1 MSSIRVGLRTLGANK
16 LRTALSTLGV
26 IIGVAALV
34 AVLSVGDGV
43 EKFARDQIARNS
55 DLQTVAVRARSF
67 REMDGI
73 RVPVENPVEFV
84 PGDVDGILDAL
95 PQASSVALTQAGSG
109 FVTRDEAAPPRA
121 ALVTGAA
128 SWGETK
134 EPETVAYGRDLSA
147 SERRD
152 TLRLL
157 VASYRLATV
166 LTDSAPSTLVGETL
180 LLGSERWSVIGVR
193 DSVPG
198 DRFLRAEVPLAIAPE
213 AMVATN
219 ERRRPVLLIRAEK
232 VEEVEAMT
240 AAIEEWLAAGWE
252 DWDERFHVA
261 SNRSQVEQVS
271 EGVLIFKLLMGAV
284 TGISL
289 VVGGIGI
296 MNVMLASVIERT
308 REIGV
313 RKATGARQRDILM
326 QFLSESVAICA
337 AGSALGFALGLAT
350 AFGVTALMRAQT
362 AADMQPALSVSTF
375 AVAAGVAVAV
385 GVVFGIY
392 PALRAARLSP
402 IDAIR
407 HE

>member
-1 MSSIRVGLRTLGANK
+1 MSSIRIGLRNLGANK

-26 IIGVAALV
+26 IIGVGALV

-55 DLQTVAVRARSF
+55 DLQTVAVRTRDF

-73 RVPVENPVEFV
+73 RVPVQDPVEFT
-84 PGDVDGILDAL
+84 PAQVDGILETLAG
-95 PQASSVALTQAGSG
+95 ASSITLTHGGSG
-109 FVTRDEAAPPRA
+109 FVTWREGDGPRA
-121 ALVTGAA
+121 ALITGAA
-128 SWGETK
+128 SWGETG
-134 EPETVAYGRDLSA
+134 ESEAVAHGRDLTA
-147 SERRD
+147 AERRD
-152 TLRLL
+152 TLRLA
-157 VASYRLATV
+157 VVSYRLASV
-166 LTDSAPSTLVGETL
+166 LTDDAPATLVGEEIQ
-180 LLGSERWSVIGVR
+180 LGGSPWSVVGVR
-193 DSVPG
+193 DSISD
-198 DRFLRAEVPLAIAPE
+198 DRFLRAEVPLAVAPD
-213 AMVATN
+213 AMVDTN

-252 DWDERFHVA
+252 DWEDRFHVA

-313 RKATGARQRDILM
+313 RKATGARHRDILM

-337 AGSALGFALGLAT
+337 AGSAIGFALGLAT
-350 AFGVTALMRAQT
+350 AFGVTALMRSQT
-362 AADMQPALSVSTF
+362 AGDVQPALSFSTF

>member
-1 MSSIRVGLRTLGANK
+1 LSSIRVGLRTLGANK

-34 AVLSVGDGV
+34 AVLAVGDGV

-55 DLQTVAVRARSF
+55 DVQTVAVRTRDF

-73 RVPVENPVEFV
+73 RVPVESPVEFR
-84 PGDVDGILDAL
+84 PADVDGILETL
-95 PQASSVALTQAGSG
+95 HGASSVTLTHGGSG
-109 FVTRDEAAPPRA
+109 FVTRGPAEAPRA
-121 ALVTGAA
+121 VLVTGSA
-128 SWGETK
+128 SWGESK
-134 EPETVAYGRDLSA
+134 AAETVAHGRDLTA

-157 VASYRLATV
+157 VASHRLASV
-166 LTDSAPSTLVGETL
+166 LTDDAPASLVGETL
-180 LLGSERWSVIGVR
+180 QLGGSSWSVVGVR

-198 DRFLRAEVPLAIAPE
+198 DRLLRAEVPLAVAPQ
-213 AMVATN
+213 AMVEAR
-219 ERRRPVLLIRAEK
+219 ERRRPVLLVRAEK

-240 AAIEEWLAAGWE
+240 EAIEAWLAAGWS
-252 DWDERFHVA
+252 DWEERFHVA

-313 RKATGARQRDILM
+313 RKATGARHRDILL

-337 AGSALGFALGLAT
+337 AGSAFGFALGLAA
-350 AFGVTALMRAQT
+350 AFGVTALMRSQT
-362 AADMQPALSVSTF
+362 AGDVRPALSFSTF
-375 AVAAGVAVAV
+375 AVAAGVAVVV

>member
-1 MSSIRVGLRTLGANK
+1 VSSIRVGLSTLGANK

-34 AVLSVGDGV
+34 AVLAVGDGV
-43 EKFARDQIARNS
+43 EKFARDQIERNS
-55 DLQTVAVRARSF
+55 DVQTVVVRTRSF

-73 RVPVENPVEFV
+73 RVPVENPVDFA
-84 PGDVDGILDAL
+84 PADVDGILETVSG
-95 PQASSVALTQAGSG
+95 ASSVTLTHGGSG
-109 FVTRDEAAPPRA
+109 FVTHGEADAPRA
-121 ALVTGAA
+121 ALITGAA
-128 SWGETK
+128 SWGASE
-134 EPETVAYGRDLSA
+134 ESEAVAYGRDLTA

-157 VASYRLATV
+157 VASYRLASV
-166 LTDSAPSTLVGETL
+166 LSDSAPASLVGETL
-180 LLGSERWSVIGVR
+180 LLGGSSWSVVGVR
-193 DSVPG
+193 DSVSG
-198 DRFLRAEVPLAIAPE
+198 DRLLRAEVPLAVAPQ
-213 AMVATN
+213 AMVEAS
-219 ERRRPVLLIRAEK
+219 EQRRPVLLVRAEK

-261 SNRSQVEQVS
+261 SNRSQVEQLA
-271 EGVLIFKLLMGAV
+271 EGILIFKLLMGAV

-313 RKATGARQRDILM
+313 RKATGARHRDILM

-350 AFGVTALMRAQT
+350 AFGVTALMRSQT
-362 AADMQPALSVSTF
+362 AGDVQPALSWSTF
-375 AVAAGVAVAV
+375 AVAAGVAVVV